1 MIETITPILR
11 VADMT
16 ASRRYYLDVL
26 GFKLD
31 WEGPEMA
38 SVSRDGCAIML
49 CEGHQGRTG
58 AWVWVG
64 VVDADVLYAAF
75 VAANAII
82 RDPPQNF
89 AWAYEFQVADPD
101 GNVLRFGSEP
111 RAGAAPGRFK
121 A

>member
-11 VADMT
+11 VENLV

-38 SVSRDGCAIML
+38 SVSRDGCALML
-49 CEGHQGRTG
+49 CEGQQGRTG

-64 VVDADVLYAAF
+64 VE
-75 VAANAII
+75 
-82 RDPPQNF
+82 DPNSSTSLT
-89 AWAYEFQVADPD
+89 DPD
-101 GNVLRFGSEP
+101 EFVFSH
-111 RAGAAPGRFK
+111 GAKKNGAHKEWVIRMMGRN
-121 A
+121 